1 MATLES
7 ILAEILTLRTEVKN
21 LTKLTRKVRSVQD
34 DPNGEKASA
43 RSKTN
48 GFNRP
53 VMVDEELRAFL
64 GLPDG
69 EKIARSE
76 VTKRINAYVKE
87 NGLKH
92 PENGRVIVMDEK
104 LKALLNPPED
114 IQVTFLNLQRYI
126 GPHYV
131 KEASEEAPPA
141 EAPPAEAPPV
151 EAPKVKKVVRRP
163 VVRKPVTEA

>member
-7 ILAEILTLRTEVKN
+7 VLAEILALRAEVKN

-53 VMVDEELRAFL
+53 VMIDEELRTFL
-64 GLPDG
+64 GLPEG

-76 VTKRINAYVKE
+76 VTKRINVYVKE

-92 PENGRVIVMDEK
+92 PDNGRVIVMDEK

-114 IQVTFLNLQRYI
+114 VQVTFLNLQRYI

-131 KEASEEAPPA
+131 KESTEEASPA
-141 EAPPAEAPPV
+141 EAPPAETPV
-151 EAPKVKKVVRRP
+151 KTKKVVRRP

>member
-7 ILAEILTLRTEVKN
+7 VLAEILALRAEVKN

-43 RSKTN
+43 RSKSN

-53 VMVDEELRAFL
+53 VMVDEELRTFL
-64 GLPDG
+64 GLPEG

-92 PENGRVIVMDEK
+92 PDNGRVIVMDEK

-114 IQVTFLNLQRYI
+114 VQVTFLNLQRYI

-131 KEASEEAPPA
+131 KETVPA
-141 EAPPAEAPPV
+141 EETPAEETPAETPV
-151 EAPKVKKVVRRP
+151 KTKKVVRRP
-163 VVRKPVTEA
+163 VVRKPVTET